1 MAKAV
6 SASWRLLETDAKARA
21 AGQANWKKL
30 LARCTRFKEGVSS
43 YLRCASRF
51 RLCSVSLV
59 LCQARGGFV
68 CLAISLP
75 LAASSNLPALVA
87 GRDDVD
93 RRLTAVLSAAGM
105 TLPGMGGRELN
116 DSVLCLLSGA
126 LRSTRR
132 PPGGLGLNRTTLR
145 TMSSAG
151 EHVHK
156 AAGARKGGAREM
168 LVGALISNV
177 QFDWKS
183 CWSKEPDAATQAS
196 GCLFAA
202 ALHEYALLRSDS
214 GGVHSRG
221 GYEDA
226 ECGAEGSRG
235 GAAKGKETVED
246 EAAGVM
252 MSQARQRG
260 EADLLLMCCHYMSPL
275 LPADG
280 VLHSPPPRGASHS
293 GKVLRG
299 AWWMRPNAVRGRAL
313 ARLVCKSA
321 GTSARGEELVQ
332 RVEAYVQKKG
342 NQDPGAARLVDSD
355 SSNDLDD
362 PDMLD
367 VCLWAVVLL
376 GCQDAP
382 EPSALA
388 GLASESSGVKESR
401 GALSTAAVRSRLL
414 AAILH
419 EKVPSPAFC
428 FLAVCLHVEGA
439 ANWRLTT
446 SQPQVRGAL
455 LQRRP
460 WLLAHAAAYESRLCD
475 LAMEEVRT
483 GVREGVVGL
492 LAQAGAL
499 AAGASHHPG
508 WAQLQRA
515 CVLVGHFLVT
525 SAATRLAAC
534 RMLEALVTELGEAL
548 APLVAQ
554 SCLHALTRLMDGA
567 NAELAERPCAVPGG
581 KQVCGAGVEG
591 AARHALASTPL
602 HRHL

>member
-1 MAKAV
+1 
-6 SASWRLLETDAKARA
+6 
-21 AGQANWKKL
+21 
-30 LARCTRFKEGVSS
+30 
-43 YLRCASRF
+43 
-51 RLCSVSLV
+51 
-59 LCQARGGFV
+59 
-68 CLAISLP
+68 
-75 LAASSNLPALVA
+75 
-87 GRDDVD
+87 
-93 RRLTAVLSAAGM
+93 
-105 TLPGMGGRELN
+105 
-116 DSVLCLLSGA
+116 
-126 LRSTRR
+126 
-132 PPGGLGLNRTTLR
+132 
-145 TMSSAG
+145 
-151 EHVHK
+151 
-156 AAGARKGGAREM
+156 M

-183 CWSKEPDAATQAS
+183 RWSKEQDPATQAS

-202 ALHEYALLRSDS
+202 ALQEYALLRSDS
-214 GGVHSRG
+214 GGIHSRR
-221 GYEDA
+221 GYEDS

-235 GAAKGKETVED
+235 GAAQANETVED

-275 LPADG
+275 LPADC
-280 VLHSPPPRGASHS
+280 VPHSPPPREASDS
-293 GKVLRG
+293 DKVLSG
-299 AWWMRPNAVRGRAL
+299 AWWMRPKAVRSRAL

-321 GTSARGEELVQ
+321 VTSARGEELVQ
-332 RVEAYVQKKG
+332 RVEACVHQKG
-342 NQDPGAARLVDSD
+342 NKDPGAARLVDSD
-355 SSNDLDD
+355 SSHDLDD

-376 GCQDAP
+376 GSQEAR

-388 GLASESSGVKESR
+388 GLATESSGVKESR
-401 GALSTAAVRSRLL
+401 GGLSTAAVRSRLL

-428 FLAVCLHVEGA
+428 FLAVCLHVEEDELRIA
-439 ANWRLTT
+439 WRLTT
-446 SQPQVRGAL
+446 RQHQVRGAL

-492 LAQAGAL
+492 LAQAGAV
-499 AAGASHHPG
+499 AAGASHPG
-508 WAQLQRA
+508 WAQLQRR
-515 CVLVGHFLVT
+515 CVVVGHFLVK

-534 RMLEALVTELGEAL
+534 RMLEALVAELGDVL
-548 APLVAQ
+548 APLLAQ

-567 NAELAERPCAVPGG
+567 NAELAEGPCAVPGG

-591 AARHALASTPL
+591 AARHTLASTPL
-602 HRHL
+602 HRHLHLV